1 MLSSKHPL
9 NSPNPEQAV
18 LILPY
23 CKPTG
28 ATCDKAKPGLP
39 TMLADGT
46 STSLKVSCA
55 RPADRNPIKS
65 WMGPI
70 SRPGVSLGTRQ
81 ATEPCSSFPNTRNTP
96 ASCAQLIHFLL
107 PFRIRESLLELRVNS
122 VTRD

>member
-9 NSPNPEQAV
+9 SSPNPEQAV

-28 ATCDKAKPGLP
+28 ATCDRAKPGLP
-39 TMLADGT
+39 TMLAEGT
-46 STSLKVSCA
+46 STSLKVSSA

-65 WMGPI
+65 WIGST
-70 SRPGVSLGTRQ
+70 SRPGAPLGTRQ
-81 ATEPCSSFPNTRNTP
+81 ATEHCSSFPNTTNTS
-96 ASCAQLIHFLL
+96 ASCAQVIHFLL
-107 PFRIRESLLELRVNS
+107 PFKIRESLLGFRVNS